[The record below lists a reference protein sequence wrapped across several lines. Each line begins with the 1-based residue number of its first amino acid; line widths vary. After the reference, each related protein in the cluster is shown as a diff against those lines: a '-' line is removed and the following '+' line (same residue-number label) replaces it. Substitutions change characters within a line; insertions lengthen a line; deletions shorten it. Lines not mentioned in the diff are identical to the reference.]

1 MTTFVEKRS
10 RLMNDK
16 TCAKGIK
23 LPKWQIFVY
32 SVGCMV

>member
-16 TCAKGIK
+16 TCAKGE
-23 LPKWQIFVY
+23 KWRLGRILAEEH
-32 SVGCMV
+32 